1 MIEKIK
7 LKAGLEFKPEN
18 ITVIVGPNNAGK
30 STLLNDIIGE
40 LQGREHVKKVIRDI
54 YVKEI
59 SPDEAKEF
67 FRTKGKAVLQQTGK
81 SREAKER
88 HKFFP
93 YDKGQNF
100 SEYTEEEVV
109 RYLTSSI
116 FLSTRYR
123 MIESNIVKNLNGESR
138 LHLYSSQSFKFKPSI
153 DDVLSNIEKLVQ
165 HEDMMKE
172 FSSYLYDALGY
183 YPAILPDNNG
193 QAELVLLKSPLPEKL
208 KFSYSLETLDLLE
221 NGKKYS
227 EVSDGIKAFVGIL
240 LEIITGDLE
249 IILIDEI
256 EAFLHAPLSRKLGKI
271 ISKVSKEKN
280 KQLFITTHNTNFI
293 MGCIDSGTEFN
304 ILRLT
309 YNDDIGEARLI
320 EKDVLKKIVKNP
332 LLRSSGVFEGMF
344 YKNVV
349 VCEADSDRIFYQEIN
364 YRLQEF
370 NDSRFIEDCL
380 FLNARNKQTV
390 GDITKMLREFG
401 IRAVSII
408 DFDFIKEGGKE
419 FTNYLKQHN
428 IPEIMHRP
436 LSDYK
441 TGIYRYFKENDEFY
455 DKKNSKIKTEGMIFL
470 DDDHKSSCEALLAS
484 LNNYGL
490 FPVPIG
496 EVEAWLQDVESSRH
510 GNQWLTT
517 KLENMGEDPYSPD
530 YVRPDDRDVW
540 NFIGEIRNW
549 LYSTTKTGMS

>member
-1 MIEKIK
+1 
-7 LKAGLEFKPEN
+7 
-18 ITVIVGPNNAGK
+18 
-30 STLLNDIIGE
+30 
-40 LQGREHVKKVIRDI
+40 
-54 YVKEI
+54 
-59 SPDEAKEF
+59 
-67 FRTKGKAVLQQTGK
+67 
-81 SREAKER
+81 
-88 HKFFP
+88 
-93 YDKGQNF
+93 
-100 SEYTEEEVV
+100 
-109 RYLTSSI
+109 
-116 FLSTRYR
+116 
-123 MIESNIVKNLNGESR
+123 MIESNIVKNLNGGSR

-455 DKKNSKIKTEGMIFL
+455 DKKNSKIKTEGVNFL
-470 DDDHKSSCEALLAS
+470 DDDHKRSCEALLAS